1 MSLSTVPPAVVDAA
15 LPIARRRPRF
25 GASHRDYA
33 KIGLWIALA
42 ISVLIWSIPIIFM
55 VFTSLKSEAD
65 IFGTPAFVPPWS
77 PEWGNY
83 VEALDRGN
91 LLSAGANSLLIAVFK
106 VPIGLLISAAAA
118 FALARLRFRR
128 QRLLMGVI
136 AMGAMVPI
144 QVAIAPLFQVINGLD
159 LLSTHVGV
167 ILPYIAFGLPYQ
179 TFILYGFFR
188 SIPNELDES
197 ARMDGAGNW
206 RLFFQIILPLSK
218 PALAALFIL
227 DFVATWNEYSIA
239 LALLQSQDSWT
250 VPLAIQGFQSQFT
263 SSYGPLNAFTI
274 MSVFPVLIVYLMFQR
289 YFVEGAFAGAVK
301 G

>member
-1 MSLSTVPPAVVDAA
+1 MSLSTVPPATPDTLA
-15 LPIARRRPRF
+15 LAKARRRRPRQT
-25 GASHRDYA
+25 RDYVLG
-33 KIGLWIALA
+33 GLWIALLV
-42 ISVLIWSIPIIFM
+42 SVVIWVVPIVFM
-55 VFTSLKSEAD
+55 LFTSLKSEAD

-83 VEALDRGN
+83 TEALERGN
-91 LLSAGANSLLIAVFK
+91 LLVAGGNSLIIAIIK
-106 VPIGLLISAAAA
+106 VPVGLFISAAAA
-118 FALARLRFRR
+118 FALARLRFKR

-144 QVAIAPLFQVINGLD
+144 QVAIAPLFQVISSLD

-188 SIPNELDES
+188 AIPEEIDES
-197 ARMDGAGNW
+197 ARLDGASNW
-206 RLFFQIILPLSK
+206 RLFWQIILPLSK

-227 DFVATWNEYSIA
+227 DFVSTWNEYSIA

-250 VPLAIQGFQSQFT
+250 IPLAIQGFQSQFT

-274 MSVFPVLIVYLMFQR
+274 MSVLPVLIVYLMFQR

>member
-1 MSLSTVPPAVVDAA
+1 MTATAISHSSA
-15 LPIARRRPRF
+15 LTNTPQFGTRPR
-25 GASHRDYA
+25 DYVR
-33 KIGLWIALA
+33 IGLWIALL
-42 ISVLIWSIPIIFM
+42 ITVLIWAAPIIFM
-55 VFTSLKSEAD
+55 IFTSLKSESD
-65 IFGTPAFVPPWS
+65 IFGTPAFAVPFT

-83 VEALDRGN
+83 MEALERGN
-91 LLSAGANSLLIAVFK
+91 LLTSAGNSIIIALVK
-106 VPIGLLISAAAA
+106 VPVGLFISAAAA
-118 FALARLRFRR
+118 FALSRLKFKR

-144 QVAIAPLFQVINGLD
+144 QVAIAPLFQTVQALGL
-159 LLSTHVGV
+159 LNTQIGV

-188 SIPNELDES
+188 AIPVEIDES
-197 ARMDGAGNW
+197 ARMDGASNW
-206 RLFFQIILPLSK
+206 RLFWQIILPLSK

-227 DFVATWNEYSIA
+227 DFVSTWNEYAIA
-239 LALLQSQDSWT
+239 LALLQSQDAWT
-250 VPLAIQGFQSQFT
+250 IPLAIQGFQSQFT

-274 MSVFPVLIVYLMFQR
+274 MSVLPVLIVYIMFQK

>member
-15 LPIARRRPRF
+15 LPARKRMPRF
-25 GASHRDYA
+25 GTSHRDYA
-33 KIGLWIALA
+33 KAGLWIALVIA
-42 ISVLIWSIPIIFM
+42 VLIWSVPIIFM
-55 VFTSLKSEAD
+55 IFTSLKSEAD

-83 VEALDRGN
+83 VEALDRGD
-91 LLSAGANSLLIAVFK
+91 LLTAGSNSLIIALFK

-118 FALARLRFRR
+118 FALARLRFRQ

-159 LLSTHVGV
+159 LLNTHIGV

-188 SIPNELDES
+188 SIPEELDES
-197 ARMDGAGNW
+197 ARMDGAGNA
-206 RLFFQIILPLSK
+206 RIFFQMILPLSK

-227 DFVATWNEYSIA
+227 DFVATWNEYAIA

-250 VPLAIQGFQSQFT
+250 IPLAIQGFQSQFT

-274 MSVFPVLIVYLMFQR
+274 MSVLPVLIVYLLFQR

>member
-1 MSLSTVPPAVVDAA
+1 MTATAVSPSTGS
-15 LPIARRRPRF
+15 ARRGGLTKKPQF
-25 GASHRDYA
+25 GTQGRDYIR
-33 KIGLWIALA
+33 IGLWITLL
-42 ISVLIWSIPIIFM
+42 ITVLIWAAPIIFM
-55 VFTSLKSEAD
+55 IFTSLKSEQD
-65 IFGTPAFVPPWS
+65 IFGTPAFAFPFT

-83 VEALDRGN
+83 VEALERGN
-91 LLSAGANSLLIAVFK
+91 LLTSAGNSLIIAIVK
-106 VPIGLLISAAAA
+106 VPVGLFISAAAA
-118 FALARLRFRR
+118 FALSRLKFKR

-144 QVAIAPLFQVINGLD
+144 QVAIAPLFQTVQALGL
-159 LLSTHVGV
+159 LNTQIGV

-188 SIPNELDES
+188 AIPAEIDES
-197 ARMDGAGNW
+197 ARMDGASNW
-206 RLFFQIILPLSK
+206 RLFWQIILPLSK

-227 DFVATWNEYSIA
+227 DFVSTWNEYAIA
-239 LALLQSQDSWT
+239 LALLQSQEAWT
-250 VPLAIQGFQSQFT
+250 IPLAIQGFQSQFT

-274 MSVFPVLIVYLMFQR
+274 MSVLPVLIVYIMFQK

>member
-1 MSLSTVPPAVVDAA
+1 MSLSTVPPAAA
-15 LPIARRRPRF
+15 APRSKRKVRF
-25 GASHRDYA
+25 GSSGRDYVRA
-33 KIGLWIALA
+33 GLWIALLFA
-42 ISVLIWSIPIIFM
+42 VFIWTIPLIFM

-65 IFGTPAFVPPWS
+65 IFGTPAFVPPWN

-83 VEALDRGN
+83 LEALDRGN
-91 LLSAGANSLLIAVFK
+91 LLNAGGNSLIIAIFK
-106 VPIGLLISAAAA
+106 VPISLFISAAAA
-118 FALARLRFRR
+118 FALARLKFRR

-144 QVAIAPLFQVINGLD
+144 QVAIAPLFQVIMGLD
-159 LLSTHVGV
+159 LLSTHIGV

-188 SIPNELDES
+188 AIPVEIDES

-206 RLFFQIILPLSK
+206 RLFLQIILPLAL

-227 DFVATWNEYSIA
+227 DFVATWNEYAIA

-250 VPLAIQGFQSQFT
+250 IPLAIQGFQSQFT

-274 MSVFPVLIVYLMFQR
+274 MSVFPVLIVYLMSSATSSK
-289 YFVEGAFAGAVK
+289 VPSPAP
-301 G
+301 

>member
-1 MSLSTVPPAVVDAA
+1 MSLSTLPPAAVAA
-15 LPIARRRPRF
+15 VPVRGRNRRPF
-25 GASHRDYA
+25 GGRSRDYVR
-33 KIGLWIALA
+33 IGLWIALLIA
-42 ISVLIWSIPIIFM
+42 VLVWSIPLVFM
-55 VFTSLKSEAD
+55 IFTSLKSEAD
-65 IFGTPAFVPPWS
+65 IFGTPAFVPPWN
-77 PEWGNY
+77 PEWSNY

-91 LLSAGANSLLIAVFK
+91 LLTAGGNSLIIALVK
-106 VPIGLLISAAAA
+106 VPLGLFLSAAAA
-118 FALARLRFRR
+118 FALARLRFKR

-144 QVAIAPLFQVINGLD
+144 QVAIAPLFQVINGLG
-159 LLSTHVGV
+159 LLSTHIGV
-167 ILPYIAFGLPYQ
+167 ILPYLAFGLPYQ

-188 SIPNELDES
+188 QIPEELDES

-206 RLFFQIILPLSK
+206 RLFLTIILPLAK

-227 DFVATWNEYSIA
+227 DFVSTWNEYSIA
-239 LALLQSQDSWT
+239 LALLQSQESWT
-250 VPLAIQGFQSQFT
+250 IPLALQGFQSQFT

>member
-1 MSLSTVPPAVVDAA
+1 MSLSTVPPAAA
-15 LPIARRRPRF
+15 VALEPGRPGLRRSR
-25 GASHRDYA
+25 GGSKDYVR
-33 KIGLWIALA
+33 IGLWIALLLA
-42 ISVLIWSIPIIFM
+42 VLIWSVPLVFM
-55 VFTSLKSEAD
+55 IFTSLKSEAD

-83 VEALDRGN
+83 VEAIDRGN
-91 LLSAGANSLLIAVFK
+91 LLGAGANSLIIAMFK
-106 VPIGLLISAAAA
+106 VPIGLFISAAAA
-118 FALARLRFRR
+118 FALSRLRFKR

-136 AMGAMVPI
+136 ALGAMVPI
-144 QVAIAPLFQVINGLD
+144 QVAIAPLFQVIMGLN
-159 LLSTHVGV
+159 LLSTHLGI

-188 SIPNELDES
+188 QIPEEIDES

-227 DFVATWNEYSIA
+227 DFVSTWNEYSIA
-239 LALLQSQDSWT
+239 LALLQSQESWT
-250 VPLAIQGFQSQFT
+250 IPLALQGFQSQFT

>member
-1 MSLSTVPPAVVDAA
+1 MEPGRPGL
-15 LPIARRRPRF
+15 RRSR
-25 GASHRDYA
+25 GGSKDYVR
-33 KIGLWIALA
+33 IGLWIALLLA
-42 ISVLIWSIPIIFM
+42 VLIWSVPLVFM
-55 VFTSLKSEAD
+55 IFTSLKSEAD

-77 PEWGNY
+77 PKWGNY
-83 VEALDRGN
+83 VEAIDRGN
-91 LLSAGANSLLIAVFK
+91 LLGAGANSLIIAMFK
-106 VPIGLLISAAAA
+106 VPIGLFISAAAA
-118 FALARLRFRR
+118 FALSRLRFKR
-128 QRLLMGVI
+128 QRLLMGII
-136 AMGAMVPI
+136 ALGAMVPI
-144 QVAIAPLFQVINGLD
+144 QVAIAPLFQVIMGLN
-159 LLSTHVGV
+159 LLSTHLGI

-188 SIPNELDES
+188 QIPEEIDES

-227 DFVATWNEYSIA
+227 DFVSTWNEYSIA
-239 LALLQSQDSWT
+239 LALLQSQESWT
-250 VPLAIQGFQSQFT
+250 IPLALQGFQSQFT

>member
-1 MSLSTVPPAVVDAA
+1 MTVTSIPTSAPGLVEPPK
-15 LPIARRRPRF
+15 RQRRPV
-25 GASHRDYA
+25 GGRDYIRIA
-33 KIGLWIALA
+33 LWIALVFA
-42 ISVLIWSIPIIFM
+42 VLIWAIPLVFM
-55 VFTSLKSEAD
+55 VFTSLKSETD

-77 PEWGNY
+77 PDFGNY

-91 LLSAGANSLLIAVFK
+91 LLTAGGNSLLIALIK
-106 VPIGLLISAAAA
+106 VPVGLFVSAAAA

-136 AMGAMVPI
+136 ALGAMVPI
-144 QVAIAPLFQVINGLD
+144 QVAIAPLFQVINGLG
-159 LLSTHVGV
+159 LLSSNVGI

-188 SIPNELDES
+188 QIPEEIDES
-197 ARMDGAGNW
+197 ARIDGAGNW
-206 RLFFQIILPLSK
+206 RLFLTIILPLAR

-227 DFVATWNEYSIA
+227 DFVSTWNEYSIA

-250 VPLAIQGFQSQFT
+250 IPLALQGFQSQFT

>member
-1 MSLSTVPPAVVDAA
+1 MSLSTLPPAAVAA
-15 LPIARRRPRF
+15 VPVRGRNRRPF
-25 GASHRDYA
+25 GGRPRDYVR
-33 KIGLWIALA
+33 IGLWIALLIA
-42 ISVLIWSIPIIFM
+42 VLVWSIPLVFM
-55 VFTSLKSEAD
+55 IFTSLKSEAD
-65 IFGTPAFVPPWS
+65 IFGTPAFVPPWN
-77 PEWGNY
+77 PEWSNY

-91 LLSAGANSLLIAVFK
+91 LLTAGGNSLIIALVK
-106 VPIGLLISAAAA
+106 VPLGLFLSAAAA
-118 FALARLRFRR
+118 FALARLRFKR

-144 QVAIAPLFQVINGLD
+144 QVAIAPLFQVINGLG
-159 LLSTHVGV
+159 LLSTHIGV
-167 ILPYIAFGLPYQ
+167 ILPYLAFGLPYQ

-188 SIPNELDES
+188 QIPEELDES

-206 RLFFQIILPLSK
+206 RLFLTIILPLAK

-227 DFVATWNEYSIA
+227 DFVSTWNEYSIA
-239 LALLQSQDSWT
+239 LALLQSQESWT
-250 VPLAIQGFQSQFT
+250 IPLALQGFQSQFT

>member
-15 LPIARRRPRF
+15 LPAPRRRPRV
-25 GASHRDYA
+25 SRRDYA
-33 KIGLWIALA
+33 KAGLWVSLVFA
-42 ISVLIWSIPIIFM
+42 VLVWTVPLVFM

-91 LLSAGANSLLIAVFK
+91 LLTAGANSLIIAVFK
-106 VPIGLLISAAAA
+106 VPIGLMISAAAA
-118 FALARLRFRR
+118 FALSRLKFRR
-128 QRLLMGVI
+128 QRLLMGII

-159 LLSTHVGV
+159 LLSTHIGV

-188 SIPNELDES
+188 SIPEEIDES
-197 ARMDGAGNW
+197 ARIDGAGNW
-206 RLFFQIILPLSK
+206 RIFLQIILPLSK

-250 VPLAIQGFQSQFT
+250 IPLAIQGFQSQFT
-263 SSYGPLNAFTI
+263 SAYGPLNAFTI
-274 MSVFPVLIVYLMFQR
+274 MSVFPVLIVYLLFQR

>member
-1 MSLSTVPPAVVDAA
+1 MTVTAIPTAA
-15 LPIARRRPRF
+15 APVANPSPKRRPRPLSR
-25 GASHRDYA
+25 GRDWVRV
-33 KIGLWIALA
+33 GLWIALLF
-42 ISVLIWSIPIIFM
+42 SVLIWAVPLIFM

-65 IFGTPAFVPPWS
+65 IFGTPAFVPPWN

-91 LLSAGANSLLIAVFK
+91 LLTAGGNSLIVAIIK
-106 VPIGLLISAAAA
+106 VPVGLFISAAAA
-118 FALARLRFRR
+118 FALSRMRFKR
-128 QRLLMGVI
+128 QRLLMGII
-136 AMGAMVPI
+136 ALGAMVPI
-144 QVAIAPLFQVINGLD
+144 QVAIAPLFQVINGLN
-159 LLSTHVGV
+159 LLSTNLGL

-188 SIPNELDES
+188 QIPEEIDES
-197 ARMDGAGNW
+197 ARIDGAGNW
-206 RLFFQIILPLSK
+206 RLFLTIILPLAK

-250 VPLAIQGFQSQFT
+250 IPLALQGFQSQFT

>member
-1 MSLSTVPPAVVDAA
+1 MSVVTVPVAPSAVR
-15 LPIARRRPRF
+15 PSRRRPF
-25 GASHRDYA
+25 GRQPRDWVRV
-33 KIGLWIALA
+33 GLWIALLVA
-42 ISVLIWSIPIIFM
+42 VLIWAVPLIFM
-55 VFTSLKSEAD
+55 VFTSLKSEPD
-65 IFGTPAFVPPWS
+65 IFGTPAFVPPWN

-91 LLSAGANSLLIAVFK
+91 LLTAGGNSLIIALVK
-106 VPIGLLISAAAA
+106 VPLGLFLSAAAA
-118 FALARLRFRR
+118 FALSRLRFKR

-144 QVAIAPLFQVINGLD
+144 QVAIAPLFQVINGLG
-159 LLSTHVGV
+159 LLSTHIGV
-167 ILPYIAFGLPYQ
+167 ILPYLAFGLPYQ

-188 SIPNELDES
+188 QIPEEIDES

-206 RLFFQIILPLSK
+206 RLFLTIILPLAK

-227 DFVATWNEYSIA
+227 DFVATWNEYSIG
-239 LALLQSQDSWT
+239 LALLQSQESWT
-250 VPLAIQGFQSQFT
+250 IPLALQGFQSQFT

-274 MSVFPVLIVYLMFQR
+274 MSMLPVLIVYLMFQR

>member
-1 MSLSTVPPAVVDAA
+1 MSLSTLPPAAVAA
-15 LPIARRRPRF
+15 VPVRGRNRRPF
-25 GASHRDYA
+25 GGRPRDYVR
-33 KIGLWIALA
+33 IGLWIALLIA
-42 ISVLIWSIPIIFM
+42 VLVWSIPLVFM
-55 VFTSLKSEAD
+55 IFTSLKSEAD
-65 IFGTPAFVPPWS
+65 IFGTPAFVPPWN
-77 PEWGNY
+77 PEWSNY

-91 LLSAGANSLLIAVFK
+91 LLTAGGNSLIIALVK
-106 VPIGLLISAAAA
+106 VPLGLFLSAAAA
-118 FALARLRFRR
+118 FALARLRFKR

-144 QVAIAPLFQVINGLD
+144 QVAIAPLFQVINGLG
-159 LLSTHVGV
+159 LLSTHIGV
-167 ILPYIAFGLPYQ
+167 ILPYLAFGLPYQ

-188 SIPNELDES
+188 QIPEELDES

-206 RLFFQIILPLSK
+206 RLFLMIILPLAK

-227 DFVATWNEYSIA
+227 DFVSTWNEYSIA
-239 LALLQSQDSWT
+239 LALLQSQESWT
-250 VPLAIQGFQSQFT
+250 IPLALQGFQSQFT

>member
-1 MSLSTVPPAVVDAA
+1 MTATAVSPSTRSAPRGGLSKKPQ
-15 LPIARRRPRF
+15 F
-25 GASHRDYA
+25 GTQGRDYIR
-33 KIGLWIALA
+33 IGLWITLL
-42 ISVLIWSIPIIFM
+42 ITVLIWAAPIIF
-55 VFTSLKSEAD
+55 VIFTSLKSEQD
-65 IFGTPAFVPPWS
+65 IFGTPAFAFPFT

-83 VEALDRGN
+83 VEALERGN
-91 LLSAGANSLLIAVFK
+91 LLTSAGNSLIIAIVK
-106 VPIGLLISAAAA
+106 VPVGLFISAAAA
-118 FALARLRFRR
+118 FALSRLKFKR

-144 QVAIAPLFQVINGLD
+144 QVAIAPLFQTVQALGL
-159 LLSTHVGV
+159 LNTQIGV

-188 SIPNELDES
+188 AIPAEIDES
-197 ARMDGAGNW
+197 ARMDGASNW
-206 RLFFQIILPLSK
+206 RLFWQIILPLSK

-227 DFVATWNEYSIA
+227 DFVSTWNEYAIA
-239 LALLQSQDSWT
+239 LALLQSQDAWT
-250 VPLAIQGFQSQFT
+250 IPLAIQGFQSQFT

-274 MSVFPVLIVYLMFQR
+274 MSVLPVLIVYIMFQK

>member
-1 MSLSTVPPAVVDAA
+1 MTVTSIPTSSPGLIDPPKR
-15 LPIARRRPRF
+15 RRRPV
-25 GASHRDYA
+25 GGRDFVRL
-33 KIGLWIALA
+33 GLWISLVFA
-42 ISVLIWSIPIIFM
+42 VLIWAVPLIFM

-65 IFGTPAFVPPWS
+65 IFSTPAFVPPWS
-77 PEWGNY
+77 PDWGNY

-91 LLSAGANSLLIAVFK
+91 LLTAGGNSLFIALIK
-106 VPIGLLISAAAA
+106 VPVGLFISAAAA
-118 FALARLRFRR
+118 FALSRMRFRR

-136 AMGAMVPI
+136 ALGAMVPI
-144 QVAIAPLFQVINGLD
+144 QVAIAPLFQVINGLG
-159 LLSTHVGV
+159 LLSSNVGI

-188 SIPNELDES
+188 QIPEEIDES
-197 ARMDGAGNW
+197 ARIDGAGNW
-206 RLFFQIILPLSK
+206 RLFLTIILPLAR

-227 DFVATWNEYSIA
+227 DFVSTWNEYSIA

-250 VPLAIQGFQSQFT
+250 IPLALQGFQSQFT

>member
-1 MSLSTVPPAVVDAA
+1 MSLSTVPPAAVPAA
-15 LPIARRRPRF
+15 APKPRRKARF
-25 GASHRDYA
+25 GSGKHDYVRA
-33 KIGLWIALA
+33 GLWIALLFA
-42 ISVLIWSIPIIFM
+42 VFIWTIPLIFM
-55 VFTSLKSEAD
+55 IFTSLKSEAD
-65 IFGTPAFVPPWS
+65 IFGTPAFVPPWN

-83 VEALDRGN
+83 VSALDRGN
-91 LLSAGANSLLIAVFK
+91 LLNAGANSLIIAVFK

-118 FALARLRFRR
+118 FALARLKFRR

-144 QVAIAPLFQVINGLD
+144 QVAIAPLFQVIMGLN

-179 TFILYGFFR
+179 TFIMYGFFR
-188 SIPNELDES
+188 AIPVEIDES

-206 RLFFQIILPLSK
+206 RLFLQIILPLSL

-250 VPLAIQGFQSQFT
+250 IPLAIQGFQSQFT

>member
-1 MSLSTVPPAVVDAA
+1 MSLSTVPPVAGFS
-15 LPIARRRPRF
+15 PKRRRRPFR
-25 GASHRDYA
+25 GQPRDFVR
-33 KIGLWIALA
+33 IGLWIALA
-42 ISVLIWSIPIIFM
+42 LAVLIWSVPIIFM

-65 IFGTPAFVPPWS
+65 IFGTPAFVPPWD
-77 PEWGNY
+77 PQWDNY
-83 VEALDRGN
+83 LEALDRGN
-91 LLSAGANSLLIAVFK
+91 LLTAGGNSLVIALIK
-106 VPIGLLISAAAA
+106 VPLGLFLSAAAA
-118 FALARLRFRR
+118 FALARLRFKR

-136 AMGAMVPI
+136 AIGAMVPI
-144 QVAIAPLFQVINGLD
+144 QVAIAPLFQVINGLG
-159 LLSTHVGV
+159 LLSTHIGV
-167 ILPYIAFGLPYQ
+167 ILPYLAFGLPYQ

-188 SIPNELDES
+188 QIPEELDES

-206 RLFFQIILPLSK
+206 RLFLTIILPLAK

-250 VPLAIQGFQSQFT
+250 IPLALQGFQSQFT

>member
-15 LPIARRRPRF
+15 IPAPRRRARF
-25 GASHRDYA
+25 GGSHRDYA
-33 KIGLWIALA
+33 KIGLWIALV

-83 VEALDRGN
+83 VEALDQGN
-91 LLSAGANSLLIAVFK
+91 LLNAGANSLIISLFK

-118 FALARLRFRR
+118 FALSRLRFRR

-167 ILPYIAFGLPYQ
+167 ILPYIAFGLPYT

-188 SIPNELDES
+188 SIPHELDES
-197 ARMDGAGNW
+197 ARIDGAGNW

-239 LALLQSQDSWT
+239 LALLQGQDSWT

>member
-1 MSLSTVPPAVVDAA
+1 MSLSTVPPAAA
-15 LPIARRRPRF
+15 VALEPGRPGLRRSR
-25 GASHRDYA
+25 GGSKDYVR
-33 KIGLWIALA
+33 IGLWIALLLA
-42 ISVLIWSIPIIFM
+42 VLIWSVPLVFM
-55 VFTSLKSEAD
+55 IFTSLKSEAD

-83 VEALDRGN
+83 VEAIDRGN
-91 LLSAGANSLLIAVFK
+91 LLGAGANSLIIAMFK
-106 VPIGLLISAAAA
+106 VPIGLFVSAAAA
-118 FALARLRFRR
+118 FALSRLRFKR

-136 AMGAMVPI
+136 ALGAMVPI
-144 QVAIAPLFQVINGLD
+144 QVAIAPLFQVIMGLN
-159 LLSTHVGV
+159 LLSTHLGI

-188 SIPNELDES
+188 QIPEEIDES

-227 DFVATWNEYSIA
+227 DFVSTWNEYSIA
-239 LALLQSQDSWT
+239 LALLQSQESWT
-250 VPLAIQGFQSQFT
+250 IPLALQGFQSQFT

>member
-1 MSLSTVPPAVVDAA
+1 MSLSTVPPAAVPAVA
-15 LPIARRRPRF
+15 PRSRRKPRF
-25 GASHRDYA
+25 GSTGHDYVRA
-33 KIGLWIALA
+33 GLWIAL
-42 ISVLIWSIPIIFM
+42 LIAVFIWTIPLIFM

-65 IFGTPAFVPPWS
+65 IFGTPAFVPPWN

-83 VEALDRGN
+83 IEALDRGN
-91 LLSAGANSLLIAVFK
+91 LLNASANSLIIAVFK
-106 VPIGLLISAAAA
+106 VPIGLFISAAAA

-128 QRLLMGVI
+128 QRLLMGII

-144 QVAIAPLFQVINGLD
+144 QVAIAPLFQVIMGLD
-159 LLSTHVGV
+159 LLSTHIGV

-188 SIPNELDES
+188 AIPVEIDES

-206 RLFFQIILPLSK
+206 RLFLQIILPLSL

-239 LALLQSQDSWT
+239 LALLQGQDSWT
-250 VPLAIQGFQSQFT
+250 IPLAIQGFQSQFT